1 MDIYIY
7 INIFA
12 EKFCEMKKLLI
23 LIVSLAWFFG
33 IGHAQYYN
41 PYANQQAYEWGR
53 RLAEQQQAQTRQNPN
68 ACIERIVYF
77 LALRDLSKAEDWAD
91 ALSNIDEANGYY
103 YVGLINELMGQ
114 TTYAKRMYTYSIN
127 AGNKNAKTWLNRL
140 NEHGEFTE
148 SQKENIYSYYLN
160 VYSHVTSAS
169 AAIVNNIWGDSGTS
183 NSSRRSSSKSNCAY
197 CHGTG
202 YDPTPYNNSASSDS
216 YYNPAG
222 NTCRYCG
229 KKSRHYHYRC
239 RHH

>member
-1 MDIYIY
+1 
-7 INIFA
+7 
-12 EKFCEMKKLLI
+12 MKKLLI

-41 PYANQQAYEWGR
+41 PYANQQAAYEWGR

-77 LALRDLSKAEDWAD
+77 LALRNLSEAEDWAD

-160 VYSHVTSAS
+160 V
-169 AAIVNNIWGDSGTS
+169 
-183 NSSRRSSSKSNCAY
+183 
-197 CHGTG
+197 
-202 YDPTPYNNSASSDS
+202 
-216 YYNPAG
+216 
-222 NTCRYCG
+222 
-229 KKSRHYHYRC
+229 
-239 RHH
+239 